1 MKKII
6 FLLFIIIFSIFQTSS
21 FSQNFQEKGMQ
32 LYIAGMDAFQN
43 GEYKKAQELL
53 EQALTIYPD
62 IESKAKNIKL
72 ILGIAS
78 FYNGQYEKSKTY
90 LELFKENPIAQ
101 ELLSKIPENID
112 EKSIEDMS
120 FLNTSQTSTDVQS
133 KTVNQ
138 NLSMS
143 TETSNSSNAVLKLF
157 FIGLI
162 AFLVPFLS
170 LIFIE
175 LRFKIL
181 SRSVENLVNL
191 FKKPSKEIEN
201 NKDADIGTAQ
211 TMTDDSSV
219 QIFNNIDIE
228 EYSKKDIE
236 DTEKLLKEVENMG
249 KPDIKEYIVET
260 AEENHDE
267 TEVSSEP
274 EPREAILSV
283 FQNNVETDLRGS
295 EESTEESTFYFY
307 DYSQIKTKAE
317 KLIKELGN
325 SSQNSEWKSMEDLP
339 EELTDKIKELENK
352 EEYNKE
358 DIEKI
363 LEYTLHEFSK
373 GESG

>member
-1 MKKII
+1 
-6 FLLFIIIFSIFQTSS
+6 
-21 FSQNFQEKGMQ
+21 
-32 LYIAGMDAFQN
+32 MDAFQN